1 MKLRKLTNVIL
12 VAALVVATGVALAGF
27 LVWQHTR
34 SSLVEVETLSE
45 AREGAYRID
54 IAIRYLSDVRLE
66 PDILRGVAHESRRL
80 SALLND
86 ESHPE
91 VHTALLHLAE
101 IEALAHHALSVL
113 DAQPTDA
120 SAPRRLA
127 AVSGQMRIHE
137 SGALDAIITIIED
150 RNRNIVGTLKKSLGL
165 LIVIALVVAALGCL
179 VFWIFYCRIR
189 RPLRNVAEGVRRFGE
204 GDESVRIAVNGHDE
218 LSDVARLFNQAMDQ
232 RAAYQMQLRERIKEQ
247 RCLYRVLELTTDQ
260 DRPVAEVCRETAQ
273 LIPPHMLHEDA
284 AMACVRCDGEVFSSS
299 NWAEP
304 RASISSPIRI
314 EGGEIGCVEVGYARE
329 LPDQPGGEG
338 PFLAEERTLLD
349 SIAMHLARML
359 EDRKLREA
367 LARSQRLQAVGE
379 LTGGI
384 AHDFNNLLTVIQGNA
399 ELLGDMYSDHDTEA
413 AELAA
418 MIDSAARRGAELTQ
432 RLLAFAGRQ
441 ALEPSAVDINRLVE
455 EMRGLLQRTLGEHV
469 EVKFKLGDELWPALV
484 DPAQLETA
492 LLNLVVNAR
501 DAMPEGGGL
510 MLETANVA
518 LDADF
523 AETRHEVTPGDFVL
537 VAVSDTGTGMAPE
550 VLERAFEPFFTTKP
564 KDRGTGLGLS
574 MVYGFVKQSSGH
586 VAVYSEP
593 GEGTTVRLYLPRA
606 GAAEEVAEKP
616 EIASMPRGEA
626 SVLLVEDDDLVRRYT
641 HDQLAALGYRVQ
653 SAADGFE
660 AKTILEGDAPFDL
673 LLTDIVMPGGM
684 SGRDLAEIAVELR
697 PELKVLYMSGYT
709 ENAIVHHG
717 RLDPGV
723 SLLSKPF
730 RRADLAR
737 KVHEVLM
744 DEDNPGGEA

>member
-1 MKLRKLTNVIL
+1 MKLRKLTTVIF
-12 VAALVVATGVALAGF
+12 VASLVVATGIALAGF

-34 SSLVEVETLSE
+34 SSLVEVDTLSE
-45 AREGAYRID
+45 ARDHAYSID

-150 RNRNIVGTLKKSLGL
+150 RNRNIIGTLQQSLL
-165 LIVIALVVAALGCL
+165 LVLVIALVVALLGCL
-179 VFWIFYCRIR
+179 VFWAFYRRIR

-204 GDESVRIAVNGHDE
+204 GDESVRIAVNGQDE

-232 RAAYQMQLRERIKEQ
+232 RAAYQMQLRERIKEL
-247 RCLYRVLELTTDQ
+247 RCLYRVLELTTDD
-260 DRPVAEVCRETAQ
+260 DRPAADVCREVAH
-273 LIPPHMLHEDA
+273 LIPAHMLHEDA
-284 AMACVRCDGEVFSSS
+284 AVARVQCDGEVFSST

-304 RASISSPIRI
+304 RASMSSPIRVD
-314 EGGEIGCVEVGYARE
+314 GEEVGHVDVGYARE
-329 LPDQPGGEG
+329 LPDQAGGEG

-359 EDRKLREA
+359 QDRKLRDA

-399 ELLGDMYSDHDTEA
+399 ELLGDMVRDSDDEA
-413 AELAA
+413 AELAG
-418 MIDSAARRGAELTQ
+418 MIDSAAQRGAELTH
-432 RLLAFAGRQ
+432 RLLAFARRQ
-441 ALEPSAVDINRLVE
+441 ALEPRAVDVNRLVE
-455 EMRGLLQRTLGEHV
+455 GMRGLLQRTLGEHV
-469 EVKFKLGDELWPALV
+469 ALDLKLGDDLWPALV

-510 MLETANVA
+510 MLETANMT
-518 LDADF
+518 LDADY
-523 AETRHEVTPGDFVL
+523 AEARHEVTPGDYVR

-606 GAAEEVAEKP
+606 REAEAVAEKP

-626 SVLLVEDDDLVRRYT
+626 RVLLVEDDDLVRRYT
-641 HDQLAALGYRVQ
+641 RDQLAALGYRVQ

-660 AKTILEGDAPFDL
+660 AKTILESEAPFDL

-684 SGRDLAEIAVELR
+684 SGRDLAGIAVELR

-737 KVHEVLM
+737 KVHEVLAG
-744 DEDNPGGEA
+744 DNPGGEA